1 MPFTMFHDRF
11 PDLAERE
18 TRTMTVLRNTTL
30 PPDTYALIENYCDE
44 PGCDCRRVIFNI
56 LAEKRNEI
64 VAVIAYGWESEDY
77 YREWSSHK
85 EPDVLRELQ
94 GPVLNRL
101 SLQSEL
107 APTLL
112 NMVKEV
118 VLNDRRYIERLKEHY
133 RLFKAAVDGI
143 RTTATPESR
152 LKKIGRNDPCPCG
165 SGRKYKHCCLKRAH
179 DSRLGE

>member
-56 LAEKRNEI
+56 
-64 VAVIAYGWESEDY
+64 
-77 YREWSSHK
+77 REWSSHK

-133 RLFKAAVDGI
+133 RLFKAAVDGV